1 MKLNQFLFLALT
13 STFVLSGC
21 GSTEPATTEI
31 PPTPTSLVIYGDV
44 TADHPQLISL
54 DFPAKV
60 TSVHVKNGDSVQ
72 KGDVLF
78 TIDYSDYLLALSS
91 KEKEL
96 EMAEIE
102 LKHLEQS
109 LNPLLSEYDATSK
122 QLALKKKYQ
131 AKDSNPDLMI
141 LKGELEVLEEQL
153 TTAKNLYATNEELFA
168 NHFLSQND
176 LEASKQAYQKLLQQK
191 ESLISQINKLED
203 ALNLAVNTL
212 SDTLK
217 SLKSQISNTDQE
229 KATKLEKL
237 RVQISGLEE
246 ALTNMKNKLNKSYL
260 KDNTII
266 APDSNLVVYDIP
278 VMNGTDL
285 TSTEGVLGK
294 FLSKDSLYILAD
306 IPEDSLG
313 VIEEGQ
319 TVSITLAG
327 DTDSSPKLTG
337 TISQIADCA
346 IIKAGD
352 TVIEARIDVEDT
364 KFLKAGLS
372 ADITISY

>member
-1 MKLNQFLFLALT
+1 MKLSQFLFLTLT
-13 STFVLSGC
+13 STFLLSGC
-21 GSTEPATTEI
+21 SSTEPVATEI
-31 PPTPTSLVIYGDV
+31 PPTPKSLVIYGDV
-44 TADHPQLISL
+44 TADDPQLISL

-60 TSVHVKNGDSVQ
+60 TSVHVKNGDSLQ

-78 TIDYSDYLLALSS
+78 TIDYSDYLLAISA

-96 EMAEIE
+96 EIAKIE
-102 LKHLEQS
+102 LNYLEQS

-131 AKDSNPDLMI
+131 VKDSNPDLMI
-141 LKGELEVLEEQL
+141 LKGQLEVLEEQI
-153 TTAKNLYATNEELFA
+153 TTTKNLYTTNEELFA

-176 LEASKQAYQKLLQQK
+176 LEASKQAYQKLLQEK

-203 ALNLAVNTL
+203 ALALEVNTL

-229 KATKLEKL
+229 KATQLEKL
-237 RVQISGLEE
+237 HVQISGLEE
-246 ALTNMKNKLNKSYL
+246 ALSNMKNKLNKSYL

-313 VIEEGQ
+313 VIEKGQ

-327 DTDSSPKLTG
+327 DNDSSPKLTG
-337 TISQIADCA
+337 TISQIADCG
-346 IIKAGD
+346 IIKSGD
-352 TVIEARIDVEDT
+352 TVIEAHIDVEDT
-364 KFLKAGLS
+364 KSLKAGLS